1 LSITWICWCS
11 KLSVLSE
18 TLLLVDEKQLLHRY
32 LDAARSALLWK
43 LSGLPEYDVRRP
55 LTPTGTNLL
64 GLVKHAAG
72 VELNYFGRVFG
83 RPFPHPP
90 LWSTADA
97 LPASDMYA
105 SEEESRESVLGFYGE
120 VRSFADATITALPLD
135 APGVVTWWSEE
146 RREVTLRQ
154 VLVQV
159 SIELH
164 RHAGHADVVR
174 ELIDG
179 AVGMQ
184 DGNSNMPPV
193 PPSWWAEHHARL
205 EKIAADSA
213 RALRG

>member
-1 LSITWICWCS
+1 LSITWICWS
-11 KLSVLSE
+11 STLSVLSE
-18 TLLLVDEKQLLHRY
+18 TLLGVDEKQLLHRY
-32 LDAARSALLWK
+32 LEAARSALLWK
-43 LSGLPEYDVRRP
+43 LEGLSEYDVRRP

-72 VELNYFGRVFG
+72 VELNYFGRVFD
-83 RPFPHPP
+83 RPFPDPP
-90 LWSTADA
+90 LWSTAEA
-97 LPASDMYA
+97 APASDMYA
-105 SEEESRESVLGFYGE
+105 SPDETRESVLAFYAQ
-120 VRSFADATITALPLD
+120 VRSFADATITALPLA

-146 RREVTLRQ
+146 RRAVTLRQ

-184 DGNSNMPPV
+184 EGNPNLPPV
-193 PPSWWAEHHARL
+193 PESWWAEHHARL
-205 EKIAADSA
+205 EKIAAGSA

>member
-1 LSITWICWCS
+1 
-11 KLSVLSE
+11 VPSE
-18 TLLLVDEKQLLHRY
+18 TLLHVDEKALLHRY
-32 LDAARSALLWK
+32 LTAARDALLWK
-43 LSGLPEYDVRRP
+43 LDGLSEYDARRP

-72 VELNYFGRVFG
+72 VELNYFGRVFD
-83 RPFPHPP
+83 RPFPEPP
-90 LWSTADA
+90 QWSTADA

-105 SEEESRESVLGFYGE
+105 DTDESRESVVAFYAR
-120 VRSFADATITALPLD
+120 VREFADATIDALPLD
-135 APGVVTWWSEE
+135 APGVVTWWREE
-146 RREVTLRQ
+146 RRAVTLRQ

-184 DGNSNMPPV
+184 DGNTNMPPV
-193 PPSWWAEHHARL
+193 DAGWWAGHHARL
-205 EKIAADSA
+205 EEIAATA
-213 RALRG
+213 GATLRG

>member
-1 LSITWICWCS
+1 M
-11 KLSVLSE
+11 
-18 TLLLVDEKQLLHRY
+18 DEKELLRRY

-43 LSGLPEYDVRRP
+43 LDGVSEYDARRP

-83 RPFPHPP
+83 RPFPNPP
-90 LWSTADA
+90 VWSTAA
-97 LPASDMYA
+97 AAPAADMYA
-105 SEEESRESVLGFYGE
+105 ALDESSVSVREFYGE
-120 VRSFADATITALPLD
+120 VRAFADATISALPLD
-135 APGVVTWWSEE
+135 APGVVTWWSAEK
-146 RREVTLRQ
+146 RDVTLRQ

-184 DGNSNMPPV
+184 DGNTNMPAV
-193 PPSWWAEHHARL
+193 SAGWWAEHHTRL
-205 EKIAADSA
+205 EEIAAASSSA
-213 RALRG
+213 LQG

>member
-1 LSITWICWCS
+1 M
-11 KLSVLSE
+11 SE
-18 TLLLVDEKQLLHRY
+18 TLLGVDEKQLLHQY

-43 LSGLPEYDVRRP
+43 LSGLSDYDVRRP

-83 RPFPHPP
+83 RPFPNPP
-90 LWSTADA
+90 LWSTAEA

-105 SEEESRESVLGFYGE
+105 AEDESRESVLEFYGE
-120 VRSFADATITALPLD
+120 VRSFADATVAALPLD
-135 APGVVTWWSEE
+135 APGVVTWWSPQ

-184 DGNSNMPPV
+184 DGNSNMPQMPAQ
-193 PPSWWAEHHARL
+193 WWAEHHARL
-205 EKIAADSA
+205 EEIAAASSQV
-213 RALRG
+213 LKG

>member
-1 LSITWICWCS
+1 MDE
-11 KLSVLSE
+11 K
-18 TLLLVDEKQLLHRY
+18 TLLHWY
-32 LDAARSALLWK
+32 LNSARTALLWK
-43 LSGLPEYDVRRP
+43 LEGLSEYDVRRP

-72 VELNYFGRVFG
+72 VELNYFGRVFD
-83 RPFPHPP
+83 RPFPEPP
-90 LWSTADA
+90 RWSTAEA

-105 SEEESRESVLGFYGE
+105 DVDESRESVVAFYE
-120 VRSFADATITALPLD
+120 RVREFADATIAAVPLD
-135 APGVVTWWSEE
+135 GPGLVSWWSEG
-146 RREVTLRQ
+146 RREVTLRH

-193 PPSWWAEHHARL
+193 EPSWWAGHHARL
-205 EKIAADSA
+205 EEIAAASS
-213 RALRG
+213 RALQG

>member
-1 LSITWICWCS
+1 M
-11 KLSVLSE
+11 LSE
-18 TLLLVDEKQLLHRY
+18 TLLGVDEKQQLKRF
-32 LDAARSALLWK
+32 LDAARSALVWK
-43 LSGLPEYDVRRP
+43 LDGLSEYDARRP

-83 RPFPHPP
+83 RPFPSPP
-90 LWSTADA
+90 LWSTAEA

-105 SEEESRESVLGFYGE
+105 EVDESRASVLSFYGV
-120 VRSFADATITALPLD
+120 VREFADATISALPLD
-135 APGVVTWWSEE
+135 AAGVVTWWSPE

-159 SIELH
+159 SIDLH

-184 DGNSNMPPV
+184 DGNTNMPAV
-193 PPSWWAEHHARL
+193 SAGWWAEHRTRL
-205 EKIAADSA
+205 EEIAVASS
-213 RALRG
+213 RVLKG

>member
-1 LSITWICWCS
+1 MA
-11 KLSVLSE
+11 SE
-18 TLLLVDEKQLLHRY
+18 TLLGVDEKQLLRRY
-32 LDAARSALLWK
+32 LDAAREALLWK
-43 LSGLPEYDVRRP
+43 LDGVSEYDARRP

-83 RPFPHPP
+83 RPFPDPP
-90 LWSTADA
+90 LWSTAEA

-105 SEEESRESVLGFYGE
+105 SFDESRASVLAFYGE
-120 VRSFADATITALPLD
+120 VRAFADATILELPLD
-135 APGVVTWWSEE
+135 APGVVTWWSEAK
-146 RREVTLRQ
+146 RDVTLRQ

-184 DGNSNMPPV
+184 DGNPNMPSV
-193 PPSWWAEHHARL
+193 SAGWWAEHHARL
-205 EKIAADSA
+205 EEIAVASA
-213 RALRG
+213 RVLKG